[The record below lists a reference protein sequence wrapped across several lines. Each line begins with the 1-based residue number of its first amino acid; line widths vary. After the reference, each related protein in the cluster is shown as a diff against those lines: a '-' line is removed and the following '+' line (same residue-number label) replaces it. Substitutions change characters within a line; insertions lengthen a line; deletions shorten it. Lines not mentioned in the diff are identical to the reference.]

1 MQLIRKDNADSSNA
15 TTQSEVVMGTAVD
28 DSTSRNVAIVV
39 SFLILFAVVIITS
52 YLVIGFC
59 YNRYQT
65 RWVYNTVWMFVIF
78 FYQNTHPALSFV
90 EILAILDGQF

>member
-1 MQLIRKDNADSSNA
+1 MQLIRKELEDNVGSSN
-15 TTQSEVVMGTAVD
+15 TTTSTQPEVEMGTAVD

-39 SFLILFAVVIITS
+39 SFLILFVVIIIIS

-65 RWVYNTVWMFVIF
+65 
-78 FYQNTHPALSFV
+78 Q
-90 EILAILDGQF
+90 